1 MTRELTAPL
10 HTNRLIRETSPYLLQ
25 HAHNPVDWMPYG
37 AEALALAK
45 SLGKPLFISIGYSAC
60 HWCHVMENESFT
72 DETIAAVMNR
82 EFVCVKVDR
91 EERPDIDAVYMHSVQ
106 IMGGRGGWPLNC
118 FAMPDGR
125 PVWGGTYFKPDE
137 FLGLLKRVADLF
149 HNRLPEL
156 EEQAALLTDNLK
168 ASFIKVDG
176 ETEAVINFKAIQ
188 QALNRLSEHL
198 DRAEGGFHGPPKFPM
213 PVVWQM
219 LLNYDVLIGN
229 ELFGRHVALTLER
242 MAFGGIYDQVGGGFA
257 RYSTDN
263 QWKVP
268 HFEKMLYDNA
278 QLISLYAE
286 AYKLDGAAL
295 YREVTEATL
304 GFIDRE
310 MTAPGGGYYSALDA
324 DSEGHEGR
332 YYVWNKADWQTC
344 LGEYAA
350 LMGKYYNLE
359 KDGEWE
365 DGFSILLRRE
375 ADVSF
380 AKRNSLS
387 TDELKALVKAAGNSL
402 LAFRA
407 GRIRPATDIKIMASW
422 NAMMVKAHADAYAA
436 MANPEYMEKAIA
448 GARFILE
455 NLSDKQGNIFH
466 VYAGGKAHIPGFLE
480 DYAFLAEA
488 LLALYQ
494 VTFDAQWLHKS
505 LAIAENALAHFKG
518 DHSVMLHMAAK
529 DSHDLPANP
538 VETTDGVI
546 PSANAIMATTIY
558 RLSRYFYRPDL
569 ENKALDMLAFMR
581 AGMLENPSV
590 YAQWL
595 SFSLEVQAHSLLVVI
610 SGREASAWGREII
623 TQFLPFALLAGSET
637 KSDLP
642 CLIDRYDAD
651 HTTIYICTPD
661 ACLLPLHD
669 VQEAIRIMKL
679 RPPIDNGATGIN
691 FKTGNT

>member
-219 LLNYDVLIGN
+219 LLKYDVLIGN

-380 AKRNSLS
+380 AKRNFLS
-387 TDELKALVKAAGNSL
+387 TGELKALVKAAGKSL

-407 GRIRPATDIKIMASW
+407 RRSRPGTDTKIMASW

-436 MANPEYMEKAIA
+436 MANPEYLEKAIA

-494 VTFDAQWLHKS
+494 VTFDAQWLHTS
-505 LAIAENALAHFKG
+505 LALAEYALAHFKG

-679 RPPIDNGATGIN
+679 RPPIDNGSTGIN

>member
-1 MTRELTAPL
+1 MTREHAAPA
-10 HTNRLIRETSPYLLQ
+10 HTNQLIRETSPYLLQ
-25 HAHNPVDWMPYG
+25 HAHNPVDWMPFG
-37 AEALALAK
+37 EEALALAK
-45 SLGKPLFISIGYSAC
+45 KLGKPLFISIGYSAC

-72 DETIAAVMNR
+72 DETIAAVMNK

-91 EERPDIDAVYMHSVQ
+91 EERPDIDAVYMQSVQ

-118 FAMPDGR
+118 FALPDGR

-137 FLGLLKRVADLF
+137 FLGLLKKVSDLF
-149 HNRLPEL
+149 LNRLPEL

-168 ASFIKVDG
+168 ASFFEVEG
-176 ETEAVINFKAIQ
+176 ETEAVISFKAIQ
-188 QALNRLSEHL
+188 QALTRLSEHL
-198 DRAEGGFHGPPKFPM
+198 DRAEGGFRGPPKFPM

-219 LLNYDVLIGN
+219 LLKYDVLAGN
-229 ELFGRHVALTLER
+229 GLFGGHVALTLER
-242 MAFGGIYDQVGGGFA
+242 MAFGGIFDQVGGGFA

-263 QWKVP
+263 HWKVP

-286 AYKLDGAAL
+286 AYKLDGSAL
-295 YREVTEATL
+295 HREVTDATL

-332 YYVWNKADWQTC
+332 YYLWNKADWQTC
-344 LGEYAA
+344 LGEYAD
-350 LMGKYYNLE
+350 LMGKYYNLG
-359 KDGEWE
+359 KGGEWE
-365 DGFSILLRRE
+365 DGFNILLRKE

-380 AKRNSLS
+380 AKRNFLS
-387 TDELKALVKAAGNSL
+387 TGELKELVKAAGKSL

-407 GRIRPATDIKIMASW
+407 RRSRPGTDIKIMASW
-422 NAMMVKAHADAYAA
+422 NALMVKAHADAYAA
-436 MANPEYMEKAIA
+436 FGHPEYLERAIA
-448 GARFILE
+448 GAMFILD
-455 NLSDKQGNIFH
+455 NLSDKQGKIYH

-505 LAIAENALAHFKG
+505 LAIADYALAHFKG
-518 DHSVMLHMAAK
+518 DHSVMLHMAAN
-529 DSHDLPANP
+529 DSHKLLVNP
-538 VETTDGVI
+538 VETTDGVV
-546 PSANAIMATTIY
+546 PSANAIMAMTIY
-558 RLSRYFYRPDL
+558 RLSRFFHRPDL
-569 ENKALDMLAFMR
+569 EKKALDMLACIS
-581 AGMLENPSV
+581 AGMLENPSA

-595 SFSLEVQAHSLLVVI
+595 SFSMEVQANSLLVVI
-610 SGREASAWGREII
+610 SGSKASAWRRDIAA
-623 TQFLPFALLAGSET
+623 QFMPFALLAGSET

-642 CLIDRYDAD
+642 CLINRYDAD
-651 HTTIYICTPD
+651 KTTIYICTSD
-661 ACLLPLHD
+661 ACLQPIHD
-669 VQEAIRIMKL
+669 VKEAIRIMKL
-679 RPPIDNGATGIN
+679 RPPIDNGSTGIN